1 MKDRK
6 LFKKG
11 DIIIIAAVAAL
22 ALVLL
27 APSLVKKDSLTAQIY
42 VDGQMA
48 EEIDLSA
55 VSESY
60 SFSPKDGTKI
70 EVENGKIRF
79 ASAVCRDKLCVK
91 SGWLDRNGQTAAC
104 LPERIVIS
112 IKGGGSAP
120 DMLTY

>member
-1 MKDRK
+1 MK
-6 LFKKG
+6 LFRKN
-11 DIIIIAAVAAL
+11 DLIIIAVTAII

-27 APSLVKKDSLTAQIY
+27 IPSMLKKDRLLATVY
-42 VDGQMA
+42 VDGTVL
-48 EEIDLSA
+48 EEIDLTG
-55 VSESY
+55 VEKNY
-60 SFSPKDGTKI
+60 TFSPKNGTEI

-79 ASAVCRDKLCVK
+79 CSADCKDKLCVK

-112 IKGGGSAP
+112 ITGSDGTP